1 MGLFKPEIGLVFWML
16 VVFLIIL
23 AILAK
28 YAWPVIIRSIEQRAD
43 FIDSGVKF
51 TREAKQRLDEVE
63 TKVEEMLAEAHRKQ
77 LAALQETERMKR
89 EMIENAKKE
98 AADEVR
104 KMMEEAKASME
115 QAKREAE
122 KQMRRQVSR
131 LSLEIAEKVLR
142 KDLIARRYAL
152 AMLKVAQKYN
162 AAEEVYQKMKTFEQ
176 NYISH
181 PDLHK
186 ALLNPILSPRDKEQ
200 LLTIA
205 IGIEPG
211 TLYLRGIRLLIKNH
225 REMYIRSICLMY
237 QKLYRKVYQIGR
249 IKIITAVALKQETL
263 DRIKKLV
270 TDRTSRQIEFVEKVD
285 PAIIGGFVLRVNS
298 MQLDYSVGGE
308 LKKIAKQLK

>member
-89 EMIENAKKE
+89 EMIFGIQMRIKQCC
-98 AADEVR
+98 ADEVR

-142 KDLIARRYAL
+142 KDLSKDTAQVELVDR
-152 AMLKVAQKYN
+152 MLDELESAQK
-162 AAEEVYQKMKTFEQ
+162 
-176 NYISH
+176 
-181 PDLHK
+181 L
-186 ALLNPILSPRDKEQ
+186 
-200 LLTIA
+200 
-205 IGIEPG
+205 
-211 TLYLRGIRLLIKNH
+211 
-225 REMYIRSICLMY
+225 
-237 QKLYRKVYQIGR
+237 
-249 IKIITAVALKQETL
+249 
-263 DRIKKLV
+263 
-270 TDRTSRQIEFVEKVD
+270 
-285 PAIIGGFVLRVNS
+285 
-298 MQLDYSVGGE
+298 
-308 LKKIAKQLK
+308 

>member
-51 TREAKQRLDEVE
+51 TREAKQRLDEVKNRVYTVSIDE
-63 TKVEEMLAEAHRKQ
+63 KVEEMLAEAHRKQ

-142 KDLIARRYAL
+142 KDLSKDTAQVELVDR
-152 AMLKVAQKYN
+152 MLDELESAQK
-162 AAEEVYQKMKTFEQ
+162 
-176 NYISH
+176 
-181 PDLHK
+181 L
-186 ALLNPILSPRDKEQ
+186 
-200 LLTIA
+200 
-205 IGIEPG
+205 
-211 TLYLRGIRLLIKNH
+211 
-225 REMYIRSICLMY
+225 
-237 QKLYRKVYQIGR
+237 
-249 IKIITAVALKQETL
+249 
-263 DRIKKLV
+263 
-270 TDRTSRQIEFVEKVD
+270 
-285 PAIIGGFVLRVNS
+285 
-298 MQLDYSVGGE
+298 
-308 LKKIAKQLK
+308 

>member
-142 KDLIARRYAL
+142 KHLSKDTAQVELVDR
-152 AMLKVAQKYN
+152 MLDELESAQK
-162 AAEEVYQKMKTFEQ
+162 
-176 NYISH
+176 
-181 PDLHK
+181 L
-186 ALLNPILSPRDKEQ
+186 
-200 LLTIA
+200 
-205 IGIEPG
+205 
-211 TLYLRGIRLLIKNH
+211 
-225 REMYIRSICLMY
+225 
-237 QKLYRKVYQIGR
+237 
-249 IKIITAVALKQETL
+249 
-263 DRIKKLV
+263 
-270 TDRTSRQIEFVEKVD
+270 
-285 PAIIGGFVLRVNS
+285 
-298 MQLDYSVGGE
+298 
-308 LKKIAKQLK
+308 

>member
-89 EMIENAKKE
+89 EMIENA
-98 AADEVR
+98 ADEVR

-142 KDLIARRYAL
+142 KDLSKDTAQVELVDR
-152 AMLKVAQKYN
+152 MLDELESAQK
-162 AAEEVYQKMKTFEQ
+162 
-176 NYISH
+176 
-181 PDLHK
+181 L
-186 ALLNPILSPRDKEQ
+186 
-200 LLTIA
+200 
-205 IGIEPG
+205 
-211 TLYLRGIRLLIKNH
+211 
-225 REMYIRSICLMY
+225 
-237 QKLYRKVYQIGR
+237 
-249 IKIITAVALKQETL
+249 
-263 DRIKKLV
+263 
-270 TDRTSRQIEFVEKVD
+270 
-285 PAIIGGFVLRVNS
+285 
-298 MQLDYSVGGE
+298 
-308 LKKIAKQLK
+308 

>member
-104 KMMEEAKASME
+104 KMMEEAK
-115 QAKREAE
+115 
-122 KQMRRQVSR
+122 QMRRQVSR

-142 KDLIARRYAL
+142 KDLSKDTAQVELVDR
-152 AMLKVAQKYN
+152 MLDELESAQK
-162 AAEEVYQKMKTFEQ
+162 
-176 NYISH
+176 
-181 PDLHK
+181 L
-186 ALLNPILSPRDKEQ
+186 
-200 LLTIA
+200 
-205 IGIEPG
+205 
-211 TLYLRGIRLLIKNH
+211 
-225 REMYIRSICLMY
+225 
-237 QKLYRKVYQIGR
+237 
-249 IKIITAVALKQETL
+249 
-263 DRIKKLV
+263 
-270 TDRTSRQIEFVEKVD
+270 
-285 PAIIGGFVLRVNS
+285 
-298 MQLDYSVGGE
+298 
-308 LKKIAKQLK
+308 

>member
-89 EMIENAKKE
+89 MKREMIENAKKE

-142 KDLIARRYAL
+142 KDLSKDTAQVELVDR
-152 AMLKVAQKYN
+152 MLDELESAQK
-162 AAEEVYQKMKTFEQ
+162 
-176 NYISH
+176 
-181 PDLHK
+181 L
-186 ALLNPILSPRDKEQ
+186 
-200 LLTIA
+200 
-205 IGIEPG
+205 
-211 TLYLRGIRLLIKNH
+211 
-225 REMYIRSICLMY
+225 
-237 QKLYRKVYQIGR
+237 
-249 IKIITAVALKQETL
+249 
-263 DRIKKLV
+263 
-270 TDRTSRQIEFVEKVD
+270 
-285 PAIIGGFVLRVNS
+285 
-298 MQLDYSVGGE
+298 
-308 LKKIAKQLK
+308 

>member
-28 YAWPVIIRSIEQRAD
+28 YAWPVIIRSIEQRA
-43 FIDSGVKF
+43 
-51 TREAKQRLDEVE
+51 ERLDEVE

-142 KDLIARRYAL
+142 KDLSKDTAQVELVDR
-152 AMLKVAQKYN
+152 MLDELESAQK
-162 AAEEVYQKMKTFEQ
+162 
-176 NYISH
+176 
-181 PDLHK
+181 L
-186 ALLNPILSPRDKEQ
+186 
-200 LLTIA
+200 
-205 IGIEPG
+205 
-211 TLYLRGIRLLIKNH
+211 
-225 REMYIRSICLMY
+225 
-237 QKLYRKVYQIGR
+237 
-249 IKIITAVALKQETL
+249 
-263 DRIKKLV
+263 
-270 TDRTSRQIEFVEKVD
+270 
-285 PAIIGGFVLRVNS
+285 
-298 MQLDYSVGGE
+298 
-308 LKKIAKQLK
+308 

>member
-104 KMMEEAKASME
+104 KMME

-142 KDLIARRYAL
+142 KDLSKDTAQVELVDR
-152 AMLKVAQKYN
+152 MLDELESAQK
-162 AAEEVYQKMKTFEQ
+162 
-176 NYISH
+176 
-181 PDLHK
+181 L
-186 ALLNPILSPRDKEQ
+186 
-200 LLTIA
+200 
-205 IGIEPG
+205 
-211 TLYLRGIRLLIKNH
+211 
-225 REMYIRSICLMY
+225 
-237 QKLYRKVYQIGR
+237 
-249 IKIITAVALKQETL
+249 
-263 DRIKKLV
+263 
-270 TDRTSRQIEFVEKVD
+270 
-285 PAIIGGFVLRVNS
+285 
-298 MQLDYSVGGE
+298 
-308 LKKIAKQLK
+308 

>member
-115 QAKREAE
+115 REAE

-142 KDLIARRYAL
+142 KDLSKDTAQVELVDR
-152 AMLKVAQKYN
+152 MLDELESAQK
-162 AAEEVYQKMKTFEQ
+162 
-176 NYISH
+176 
-181 PDLHK
+181 L
-186 ALLNPILSPRDKEQ
+186 
-200 LLTIA
+200 
-205 IGIEPG
+205 
-211 TLYLRGIRLLIKNH
+211 
-225 REMYIRSICLMY
+225 
-237 QKLYRKVYQIGR
+237 
-249 IKIITAVALKQETL
+249 
-263 DRIKKLV
+263 
-270 TDRTSRQIEFVEKVD
+270 
-285 PAIIGGFVLRVNS
+285 
-298 MQLDYSVGGE
+298 
-308 LKKIAKQLK
+308 

>member
-122 KQMRRQVSR
+122 KQMTS
-131 LSLEIAEKVLR
+131 SLL
-142 KDLIARRYAL
+142 
-152 AMLKVAQKYN
+152 
-162 AAEEVYQKMKTFEQ
+162 
-176 NYISH
+176 
-181 PDLHK
+181 
-186 ALLNPILSPRDKEQ
+186 
-200 LLTIA
+200 
-205 IGIEPG
+205 
-211 TLYLRGIRLLIKNH
+211 
-225 REMYIRSICLMY
+225 
-237 QKLYRKVYQIGR
+237 
-249 IKIITAVALKQETL
+249 
-263 DRIKKLV
+263 
-270 TDRTSRQIEFVEKVD
+270 
-285 PAIIGGFVLRVNS
+285 
-298 MQLDYSVGGE
+298 
-308 LKKIAKQLK
+308 

>member
-51 TREAKQRLDEVE
+51 TREAKQRLDEGE
-63 TKVEEMLAEAHRKQ
+63 TKVEMLAEAHRKQ

-142 KDLIARRYAL
+142 KDLSKDTAQVELVDR
-152 AMLKVAQKYN
+152 MLDELESAQK
-162 AAEEVYQKMKTFEQ
+162 
-176 NYISH
+176 
-181 PDLHK
+181 L
-186 ALLNPILSPRDKEQ
+186 
-200 LLTIA
+200 
-205 IGIEPG
+205 
-211 TLYLRGIRLLIKNH
+211 
-225 REMYIRSICLMY
+225 
-237 QKLYRKVYQIGR
+237 
-249 IKIITAVALKQETL
+249 
-263 DRIKKLV
+263 
-270 TDRTSRQIEFVEKVD
+270 
-285 PAIIGGFVLRVNS
+285 
-298 MQLDYSVGGE
+298 
-308 LKKIAKQLK
+308 